1 MNTEDLKTGFWG
13 YKKYSVYQYIS
24 EMETQFSAKL
34 LEKDEEAK
42 ALLEQER
49 QRSRQLEAELEKLHK
64 QLDRQQEEQALIAS
78 TLMEAKRYAQQL
90 KDQAEE
96 QQKAAQQQLE
106 EALISR
112 DAELKLY
119 DSRLQELRQQ
129 FKNIPAQEFYRA
141 GKTVQCCIF
150 FCLMYGKFRSIHS
163 GDFFCSGNSG
173 I

>member
-1 MNTEDLKTGFWG
+1 MKTEDLKTGFWG
-13 YKKYSVYQYIS
+13 YKKYSVYQYIT

-42 ALLEQER
+42 ALLEQE
-49 QRSRQLEAELEKLHK
+49 QQHSRQLEEELDKLHK

-106 EALISR
+106 EALSSR

-119 DSRLQELRQQ
+119 ESRLQELRQQ
-129 FKNIPAQEFYRA
+129 FKDMLQEMDGSTQQLLEEAENIKAQAPERNMS
-141 GKTVQCCIF
+141 
-150 FCLMYGKFRSIHS
+150 LFRRKPELVV
-163 GDFFCSGNSG
+163 
-173 I
+173 